1 MFLKIIVL
9 ALNKKVYWIESDS
22 IKKYNNTGDV
32 MKLNRIQK
40 VLMAIIGLSLSLSLI
55 FNIVRISS
63 PVSNLSREGYE
74 LFSMLK
80 YTLIEYPVRSFTE
93 GIQVFS
99 RMWALEEENEMLRQQ
114 VEGIASM
121 QARIADQQRQI
132 KELQEMNDLKS
143 IISNYET
150 TPSTVLSRSSETWN
164 NTMVIDIGS
173 KDGVKENYAVITN
186 KGLIGRVQTVS
197 ENTSI
202 VKLLT
207 IADGTNKVSVKIQI
221 SADIM
226 ADAILES
233 YDYDEQ
239 AFVVKLLDSNNTVTE
254 NMTVTTS
261 GMGGVFPSGL
271 LVGKVSRVEELTNAI
286 GMNVYVKPAADF
298 NNLDYVYVVKRLG
311 IDNE

>member
-1 MFLKIIVL
+1 
-9 ALNKKVYWIESDS
+9 
-22 IKKYNNTGDV
+22 